1 MELDYTSL
9 VSYALRRL
17 SGNLTRRNAQALTG
31 AKKVDMVRLKQ
42 ELMGLADSL
51 AGSGDGSRC
60 PLCGSNLEKGDGREG

>member
-1 MELDYTSL
+1 MELDYASL

-31 AKKVDMVRLKQ
+31 ARKVDMVRLKQ

-51 AGSGDGSRC
+51 AGSGGGCRC
-60 PLCGSNLEKGDGREG
+60 PLCGSNLEKGDGRKG